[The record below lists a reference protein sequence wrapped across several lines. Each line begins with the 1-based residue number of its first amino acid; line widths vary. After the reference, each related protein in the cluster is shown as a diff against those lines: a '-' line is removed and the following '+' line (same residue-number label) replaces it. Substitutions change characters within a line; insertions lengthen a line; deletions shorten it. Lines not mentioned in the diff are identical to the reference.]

1 MFPMSIPLMAVDMPY
16 KPWYSAVRTALVVNV
31 STSKRNEHTNTL
43 SLSKVSLPAS
53 KITETPHLFAGDA
66 VDAVITNDDL
76 SNMFSPVFTNDFN
89 RLLGNALGF
98 EHVCQGGLSV
108 CHRDGDT
115 VFE

>member
-1 MFPMSIPLMAVDMPY
+1 MFQLQKGMSTL
-16 KPWYSAVRTALVVNV
+16 
-31 STSKRNEHTNTL
+31 TL
-43 SLSKVSLPAS
+43 SPFQRYLSPPS
-53 KITETPHLFAGDA
+53 KITGTPHLFAGDA